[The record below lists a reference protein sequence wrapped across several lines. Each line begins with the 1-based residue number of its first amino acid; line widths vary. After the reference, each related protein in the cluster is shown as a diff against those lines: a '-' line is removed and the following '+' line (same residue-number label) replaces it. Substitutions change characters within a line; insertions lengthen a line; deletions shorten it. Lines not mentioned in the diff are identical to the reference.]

1 MGNFV
6 SKVINP
12 ARIAIPEVQASP
24 ARTAVPE
31 VQSNLVGAA
40 VKAQANP
47 ARAAVSAMQARP
59 ARVSAAAVQ
68 ASQAG
73 MVATDAQ
80 ASQAH
85 VRKPWRFA
93 GFNPF
98 ELALIAVVVAISA
111 YFFALALGPAI
122 VVIDAES
129 VAYAAIDLVAAFC
142 GICSVVLCAKGK
154 RSGFLFGL
162 VNVAG
167 YAFISYHNQ
176 YYGEVMLNVLF
187 YVPSNI
193 VAWVM
198 WTRHKDEARGG
209 KEVKARALTMWQ
221 LVAACV
227 LVALATIAYHFL
239 LESLGGAMTMLDGA
253 STVLSIFATVLMAL
267 RYSEQWFFWIVVDV
281 ITVVLWCFAGDPVM
295 IAMWGAYLVNAVYGY
310 LTWLNKSGRRVP
322 FKAVLDRAAR

>member
-1 MGNFV
+1 MQLTMK
-6 SKVINP
+6 SKPNIG
-12 ARIAIPEVQASP
+12 S
-24 ARTAVPE
+24 T
-31 VQSNLVGAA
+31 S
-40 VKAQANP
+40 
-47 ARAAVSAMQARP
+47 RAAEKAP
-59 ARVSAAAVQ
+59 F
-68 ASQAG
+68 
-73 MVATDAQ
+73 
-80 ASQAH
+80 
-85 VRKPWRFA
+85 RFA

-98 ELALIAVVVAISA
+98 ELVLIAVVVAVSV
-111 YFFALALGPAI
+111 YFFVMALGPA
-122 VVIDAES
+122 VVVVDAES

-167 YAFISYHNQ
+167 YAFISFHNQ

-198 WTRHKDEARGG
+198 WTKHKDEARGG
-209 KEVKARALTMWQ
+209 KEVKARALSMSQ
-221 LVAACV
+221 LVASCA
-227 LVALATIAYHFL
+227 LVAAATIAYHFL
-239 LESLGGAMTMLDGA
+239 LEALGGSMTMLDGA

-267 RYSEQWFFWIVVDV
+267 RYSEQWFFWIIVDV

-322 FKAVLDRAAR
+322 FKAALDRAAR